1 MTPPD
6 DPPLALR
13 SPTSGLPLHPEG
25 PHALV
30 DAAGERWPVVEGI
43 AYLRAGSEPLA
54 RAALARLDD
63 GDGDGALALLL
74 AENDR
79 WWDEPPPPEAD
90 LRRLVREADALSLRE
105 AMARLGWGRVGDYFA
120 HRWSDP
126 TFLAGLALVDAHWAS
141 PRTAFE
147 LCCGIG
153 HHLRALRQAGVAVA
167 GGDVVFAKLWV
178 ARRWVVGAD
187 AALVCFDAEAPWPMA
202 GPYDLVTCH
211 DAFYFLGDKPAV
223 AARLRGLT
231 APGGTL
237 AVSHVHNRGWPNFSA
252 GAAVD
257 VAELAALF
265 PQALAYADEAL
276 TEAGVEGAAP
286 TPERPAALAAT
297 EAFSVVE
304 GGARPPRP
312 ACGPLSRPRPGARL
326 LRNPLLS
333 ADGAVRWP
341 SDRYR
346 DEYAARATYGGG
358 RAPEQ
363 TVMSK
368 AVDELA
374 ARREL
379 VDLPERW

>member
-1 MTPPD
+1 MSPAQG
-6 DPPLALR
+6 LV
-13 SPTSGLPLHPEG
+13 SPTSGLPLHAEG

-30 DAAGERWPVVEGI
+30 DAAGGRWPVVEGI

-54 RAALARLDD
+54 QQALARLDA
-63 GDGDGALALLL
+63 GDGEGALALLL
-74 AENDR
+74 SENDR
-79 WWDEPPPPEAD
+79 WWDWPPPPEAE
-90 LRRLVREADALSLRE
+90 LRRLVREAGGLSLRE

-126 TFLAGLALVDAHWAS
+126 TFVAGLALVDAHWAW

-153 HHLRALRQAGVAVA
+153 HHLRALGEAGVAVA

-178 ARRWVVGAD
+178 ARRWVVGAG
-187 AALVCFDAEAPWPMA
+187 AALVCFDAEAPWPVP
-202 GPYDLVTCH
+202 GPYDLVACH
-211 DAFYFLGDKPAV
+211 DAFYFLADKAGV
-223 AARLRGLT
+223 AARLRGLVS
-231 APGGTL
+231 PGGTL
-237 AVSHVHNRGWPNFSA
+237 AVSHVHNRDWANVSA
-252 GAAVD
+252 GAAVG
-257 VAELAALF
+257 AGELAALF
-265 PQALAYADEAL
+265 PHALAYADEAL
-276 TEAGVEGAAP
+276 TAAGVAGAAP
-286 TPERPAALAAT
+286 APARLAALAAT

-333 ADGAVRWP
+333 QDGAVRWP

-358 RAPEQ
+358 PAPAEAA
-363 TVMSK
+363 MGE
-368 AVDELA
+368 AVAHLA
-374 ARREL
+374 ARRDL
-379 VDLPERW
+379 LQLPERW